1 MTQRDKIAAE
11 GTVLSTYLL
20 IKKRMRKSFS
30 GGRGGRAWALG
41 AVLGAL
47 TLGLT
52 GPAAAEDLF
61 EVKDGLLLSSELPIA
76 ELPAGMVGTAV
87 FPETGAHDL
96 WVLGLVGSTIQGQ
109 TPLPVAVRYG
119 RVNGRGDARI
129 VLGPTELPLPTTAVT
144 AAAQLRGA
152 VARGGPGSVLA
163 VATGLDSTLYLFDA
177 RNGRAAS
184 VGTLG
189 QMVDLKTSAA
199 SVGKVGA
206 MAGLGS
212 KIFAID
218 STRPVVAQID
228 LATGVIAACRID
240 SQPQALRTAS
250 GNMLV
255 LTDKGTAQLATDCA
269 STTAASQPPRT
280 DPIPG
285 ITQSR
290 APDRFFYISER
301 TIEITFPPNSAGTRA
316 RRGTSVQL
324 IGSSPVT
331 LNLNKGTCTNVTTFL
346 AGDILTTN
354 PVAATSLSLSSTTPR
369 LALYAEQT
377 SPGEDCVAFI
387 SNPGDGT
394 EALLRVR
401 GAVEGLGANVLLVDR
416 SWSTERSLLGA
427 GAARNSEDQRIA
439 AERQALIGLLG
450 GLSVTSATGPWAVM
464 PFTEDAPTSVAMP
477 QSGFGSVPELGN
489 PESPRGLRLKG
500 LSGQMSDVLVPGGPT
515 DLIQSVRTALT
526 RLDSAAMLNPVTT
539 GPQRRLWLLTDGS
552 SGKKGYGDFYRLIP
566 SMLRSQASLHLLGVG
581 GLDGDPLLPQM
592 LALTQNLGGERLFS
606 AGRGVFGINHT
617 VSTLVESTLSQLVRS
632 VLRGRPIGTVA
643 RGDIASGKTLSN
655 TFRLVRNAAGQVDP
669 WVLFVAAWD
678 QSDATMSLGV
688 VSKGSP
694 LTPRCVQGGNVL
706 VCAIAG
712 LDGDITATLSGMR
725 PGGATA
731 QAVLRTYVGSAG
743 PQGEVLFFPSFGRSL
758 WRSGDRVRVQVQ
770 LSERGL
776 PLRLAKVTARVNG
789 PNNAIGSVVAANKVS
804 SQDVTNLIQMNGDLS
819 PGQALA
825 ELTDPVNLPGLK
837 PIGQVT
843 LADDAT
849 GGDYEAQDG
858 IYTAE
863 FPAFVPGAYLVD
875 LHVEYTGL
883 FGNTGT
889 IEDRVIQTV
898 VVGLDTARTNG
909 GSRSEVL
916 ASGLRLRFAPQDAGR
931 NLLGPGQ
938 GAALS
943 FFQNGKLLP
952 ATIGDYLD
960 GSYRADLT
968 GADVSKPVE
977 LALPGSRI
985 QVYNPANPNPGE
997 GGASTGCSVAA
1008 GPAPAPLAAPLIL
1021 LAAALLLRRR
1031 RLTDGRAEV

>member
-1 MTQRDKIAAE
+1 VIGA
-11 GTVLSTYLL
+11 L
-20 IKKRMRKSFS
+20 
-30 GGRGGRAWALG
+30 ALG
-41 AVLGAL
+41 LA
-47 TLGLT
+47 
-52 GPAAAEDLF
+52 GPASAEDYF
-61 EVKDGLLLSSELPIA
+61 EVKDGVLLSSDLPIA
-76 ELPAGMVGTAV
+76 ELPAGMVGSAV
-87 FPETGAHDL
+87 FPETGAQDL
-96 WVLGLVGSTIQGQ
+96 WVLGLVGTTIQGQ
-109 TPLPVAVRYG
+109 APLPVAVRYG

-129 VLGPTELPLPTTAVT
+129 VLGPTELALPSSAVT
-144 AAAQLRGA
+144 AATQLRGA

-163 VATGLDSTLYLFDA
+163 VASGLDSTLYLFDA
-177 RNGRAAS
+177 RNGRAAT
-184 VGTLG
+184 VGALG
-189 QMVDLKTSAA
+189 QIVDLKTSAA
-199 SVGKVGA
+199 SIGKVGA

-212 KIFAID
+212 KIFAVD

-228 LATGVIAACRID
+228 LATGVIAACRVD
-240 SQPQALRTAS
+240 SQPQALRVAS

-255 LTDKGTAQLATDCA
+255 LTDKGTAQLAADCA
-269 STTAASQPPRT
+269 STTAAAQPPRP

-285 ITQSR
+285 ISQSR
-290 APDRFFYISER
+290 APDRSYYVSER
-301 TIEITFPPNSAGTRA
+301 TLEITFPPNSAGTRA
-316 RRGTSVQL
+316 RRGTGVQL
-324 IGSSPVT
+324 IGSSAVT
-331 LNLNKGTCTNVTTFL
+331 LTINKGTCTNVTTFL
-346 AGDILTTN
+346 AGDILAN
-354 PVAATSLSLSSTTPR
+354 PVAATALNLSTTTPR
-369 LALYAEQT
+369 LGLYAEQT
-377 SPGEDCVAFI
+377 SPGEDCVAFL
-387 SNPGDGT
+387 SNPDGT
-394 EALLRVR
+394 ELLLRVR
-401 GAVEGLGANVLLVDR
+401 GAPEGLGANVLLVDR

-427 GAARNSEDQRIA
+427 GAARNSEDQRIN
-439 AERQALIGLLG
+439 AERQALIALLG
-450 GLSVTSATGPWAVM
+450 GLSVTNATGPWAVM
-464 PFTEDAPTSVAMP
+464 PFTEDAPSSLAMP
-477 QSGFGSVPELGN
+477 QSGFGSIPELGN

-515 DLIQSVRTALT
+515 DLIQSIRTALT

-552 SGKKGYGDFYRLIP
+552 AGKKGYGDFYRLIP

-606 AGRGVFGINHT
+606 SGRGVFGINHT

-643 RGDIASGKTLSN
+643 RGDVGTGKTLTN
-655 TFRLVRNAAGQVDP
+655 TFRLARSASGQLDP

-678 QSDATMSLGV
+678 QADATMSLGV

-694 LTPRCVQGGNVL
+694 LVPRCVQGGSVL
-706 VCAIAG
+706 VCAISG
-712 LDGDITATLSGMR
+712 LDGDVNVTLSGMR
-725 PGGATA
+725 PGGASA
-731 QAVLRTYVGSAG
+731 QAVLRTYVSSSG

-776 PLRLAKVTARVNG
+776 PLRLAKVSAKVNG
-789 PNNAIGSVVAANKVS
+789 PNNAIGSVVAANKVG
-804 SQDVTNLIQMNGDLS
+804 SQDIQNLIQMNGDLS

-825 ELTDPVNLPGLK
+825 ELTDPINLPGLK
-837 PIGQVT
+837 PIGQIT

-889 IEDRVIQTV
+889 IEDRIIQTV
-898 VVGLDTARTNG
+898 VVGLDAMRTSG

-952 ATIGDYLD
+952 ATVGDYLD
-960 GSYRADLT
+960 GSYRVDLT
-968 GADVSKPVE
+968 GADAAKPVE

-985 QVYNPANPNPGE
+985 QLYNPANPNPGE
-997 GGASTGCSVAA
+997 GGASTGCSVAT
-1008 GPAPAPLAAPLIL
+1008 GPAQGTLAAPLVL
-1021 LAAALLLRRR
+1021 LLCALLLRRR
-1031 RLTDGRAEV
+1031 RDLLDGRG